1 MTVRINSL
9 NHLISD
15 RVIMPQITNF
25 VEYFQKKALND
36 PELRDD
42 IFTDRTYIQRKIWFI
57 NIVKTLRLIFQM
69 LFVAFFVG

>member
-1 MTVRINSL
+1 
-9 NHLISD
+9 
-15 RVIMPQITNF
+15 MPQITNF

-57 NIVKTLRLIFQM
+57 NIVKTLSLIFKM
-69 LFVAFFVG
+69 LFVAFLLE